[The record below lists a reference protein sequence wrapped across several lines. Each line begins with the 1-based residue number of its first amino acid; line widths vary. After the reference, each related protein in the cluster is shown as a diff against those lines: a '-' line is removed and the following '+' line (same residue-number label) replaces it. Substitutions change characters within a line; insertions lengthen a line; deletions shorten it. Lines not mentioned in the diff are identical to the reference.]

1 MSARAA
7 PVGVEIADRLAPSRN
22 YWLGTCDPERG
33 SARSAGA
40 EGARAFGTT
49 VYLYTA
55 RGTVKAR
62 HVAANPEVVVHLESA
77 EDVVIV
83 NGTVEDLGPNRR
95 GTRTSWLRW
104 GRSTPIPLT
113 SATCPRR
120 IRRSICC
127 GG

>member
-1 MSARAA
+1 MAARAA
-7 PVGVEIADRLAPSRN
+7 PWVEIADRLAPSRN
-22 YWLGTCDPERG
+22 YWLGTCDP
-33 SARSAGA
+33 SGA
-40 EGARAFGTT
+40 PHAVPVWGA
-49 VYLYTA
+49 VLSNDLYLYTA

-83 NGTVEDLGPNRR
+83 NGTVEDLGRRR